1 VEEEEE
7 EEEECVAFVVQA
19 FVVQAF
25 VVQAFVYTRLS
36 AGSGAAHGTIKDVRT
51 DFNGRCWS
59 QLPLRSYTQGHG
71 RELLQLLREE
81 EEDK

>member
-1 VEEEEE
+1 MVEEEEE
-7 EEEECVAFVVQA
+7 EEEEECFCLHASV
-19 FVVQAF
+19 
-25 VVQAFVYTRLS
+25 

-59 QLPLRSYTQGHG
+59 QLPLRSYTQGH
-71 RELLQLLREE
+71 RQELLQLLREE